1 MIVRDEAHGI
11 ARTLQS
17 AKPWIDRWCV
27 LDTGSTDGT
36 REIVRNALEG
46 GGVPGALYE
55 VPFENFASTRN
66 RALTFA
72 KDAFPSEFLLL
83 LDADDILEGGE
94 ALREWCDEHETIFAP
109 DSPGLLV
116 TDPAAWEEWRKK
128 KAEHAA
134 AREAF
139 FVRTRL
145 GSTTFGSA
153 RVVRASAVGAHER
166 EWCERCGHGRKEH
179 GNKGYSGAPDD
190 CDHVSDGPDGA
201 PQEGAACTC
210 SAFVPARGWH
220 YEGAVHE
227 VLVHPSGRQPTIT
240 IPGVTIRH
248 ERTAESAE
256 RTRAR
261 WERDVELLR
270 EDLRLNIRNARAW
283 FYYARTLQSLG
294 NTAAACRAFEYRI
307 DLGGWPEE
315 VFLAKL
321 GLAQCLDGDEQ
332 IAAFLAAAAFAPHRA
347 EPLIELSNIYRNR
360 GAHRLAF
367 MFAREAHRL
376 PFPDDVLFVDADA
389 HGWSAADCVAISA
402 WYCGEHEI
410 GHAAAREALNKCP
423 PEHRERCAKT
433 LAFYESKTS

>member
-1 MIVRDEAHGI
+1 MKLLLTLCMIVKNEARGI

-17 AKPWIDRWCV
+17 AKPFVDRWCI

-36 REIVRNALEG
+36 QEIVRATLEG
-46 GGVPGALYE
+46 GGAPGVMIE
-55 VPFENFASTRN
+55 GPFVDFATTRN
-66 RALTFA
+66 KLLDLASHFLA
-72 KDAFPSEFLLL
+72 GSGFLLL

-94 ALREWCDEHETIFAP
+94 QLRAWLTAEIDEARAEPEP
-109 DSPGLLV
+109 D
-116 TDPAAWEEWRKK
+116 
-128 KAEHAA
+128 
-134 AREAF
+134 REAF

-153 RVVRASAVGAHER
+153 RVVRASAVFNDR
-166 EWCERCGHGRKEH
+166 EH
-179 GNKGYSGAPDD
+179 
-190 CDHVSDGPDGA
+190 
-201 PQEGAACTC
+201 
-210 SAFVPARGWH
+210 GWH
-220 YEGAVHE
+220 YVGAVHE
-227 VLVHPSGRQPTIT
+227 ALTHPRRVPTIT

-261 WERDVELLR
+261 WERDVELLL
-270 EDLRLNIRNARAW
+270 EDLRLNNRNARAW

-294 NTAAACRAFEYRI
+294 NTAAACRSFEYRI

-321 GLAQCLDGDEQ
+321 GRAQCLDGDAQ
-332 IAAFLAAAAFAPHRA
+332 IAAFLDAAAFAPHRA

-360 GAHRLAF
+360 GAHRLALL
-367 MFAREAHRL
+367 FAREAHRL

-389 HGWSAADCVAISA
+389 HGWAAADCVAISA

-410 GHAAAREALNKCP
+410 GHAAAREALDKCP
-423 PEHRERCAKT
+423 PEHRERCART
-433 LAFYESKTS
+433 LAFYENKTP